1 MKNKKFADKFR
12 YINLSSPSGGQGVNK
27 RGRDRN
33 PASYKIQYP
42 MKNRNKDVFNN

>member
-1 MKNKKFADKFR
+1 MIQELAFSHAFK
-12 YINLSSPSGGQGVNK
+12 NK

-42 MKNRNKDVFNN
+42 MKNRDKDVFNN